1 MKIFLLVL
9 LVAVL
14 FYVESSDTKECP
26 LGEHAQPCS
35 NWNSRNTS
43 CDEGTCYN
51 PEPLSC
57 EVCKCHRED
66 NDVCNEECVCDYGNL
81 RLPSGKCREPSD
93 CPAGSPGFQNAMRKR
108 K

>member
-1 MKIFLLVL
+1 MKIFSLVL

-26 LGEHAQPCS
+26 PGEHAQSCS

-43 CDEGTCYN
+43 CDEGTCYI

-57 EVCKCHRED
+57 ENCKCNIDDNED
-66 NDVCNEECVCDYGNL
+66 CKVECVCDGGNL
-81 RLPSGKCREPSD
+81 RLPNNQCREPSD
-93 CPAGSPGFQNAMRKR
+93 CPVGSPGFAYAMKKR